1 MATPDISQQANY
13 QDGNSVFD
21 SVFILEKLDY
31 DFTKSGPITITDLN
45 VTGIAT
51 FGTSSTTIDGATDT
65 IQVGTALTIGH
76 TQGLQFHTQNLH
88 STGFEVNQINISG
101 IATVGSDLYLTGA
114 LVDTSGDTGSSGQIL
129 ASTGAGTNWIDA
141 NTTSVLNATNVGV
154 NLNGTNANQFI
165 SFFGASS
172 GNNPNRVDAAF
183 TYNPSTNTMSGINYS
198 GTSTFTNTK
207 VTGIATAAILE
218 VEGQLRDGDGNF
230 GSAGQVLTSDGT
242 DTKWDASSNL
252 PAGSSAQIA
261 ITDVSSGT
269 PRLLLAT
276 GSGTQK
282 DVLSNSNLTYNISTQ
297 VIAGKISNISN
308 HDTDDLSEGSTNQY
322 FTTARARASVSA
334 TGDLS
339 YNSGTGQFSV
349 SVPSAFVSGMIILW
363 SGNTS
368 NIPTGFVLCDGNN
381 GTPNLTDR
389 FVVGAGSAYGVGAT
403 GGSSSVTLSIANLP
417 SHNHSFSGSTSHSHT
432 INNHTHSFSGSGSS
446 SHSHGIPKG
455 RGGSQ
460 ANIQNYVPSPRV
472 EQVQSSFSSDSANV
486 SVSISGTTGN
496 PSDRG
501 TNSQTVS
508 ISGTTGSQGS
518 GTAHENR
525 PPYYALCYI
534 MKT

>member
-31 DFTKSGPITITDLN
+31 DFTKSGPITVSELNVLGISTFNSDVTFGGDISLDEITCRNAD

-51 FGTSSTTIDGATDT
+51 VSG
-65 IQVGTALTIGH
+65 
-76 TQGLQFHTQNLH
+76 NLF
-88 STGFEVNQINISG
+88 SKSN
-101 IATVGSDLYLTGA
+101 LYLTGA

-129 ASTGAGTNWIDA
+129 ASTGSGTNWIDA

-154 NLNGTNANQFI
+154 NLNGTNANQFV
-165 SFFGASS
+165 SFFGTSS

-198 GTSTFTNTK
+198 GTSTFTNSK

-252 PAGSSAQIA
+252 PAGSSAKIA
-261 ITDVSSGT
+261 ITDVTSGT
-269 PRLLLAT
+269 TRLLLST

-282 DVLSNSNLTYNISTQ
+282 DVLSNSNLTYNTSTQ
-297 VIAGKISNISN
+297 VIAGKISSLSN

-339 YNSGTGQFSV
+339 YNSSNGQFSV
-349 SVPSAFVSGMIILW
+349 NVPSAFVSGMIILW
-363 SGNTS
+363 SGNTG

-389 FVVGAGSAYGVGAT
+389 FVVGAGAAYSPGAT
-403 GGSSSVTLSIANLP
+403 GGSSSVTLSTSQLP
-417 SHNHSFSGSTSHSHT
+417 SHNHSFSGSSSHSHT
-432 INNHTHSFSGSGSS
+432 INNHTHTFSASTNNQGSHVHNLLYNHGAFGGSS
-446 SHSHGIPKG
+446 GAVTPRSGNTPVVPGISGRVSSEGGHSHSM
-455 RGGSQ
+455 
-460 ANIQNYVPSPRV
+460 
-472 EQVQSSFSSDSANV
+472 
-486 SVSISGTTGN
+486 SGTTGN

-501 TNSQTVS
+501 TNTQTVT
-508 ISGTTGSQGS
+508 ISGNTGSTGS
-518 GTAHENR
+518 GSSVENR

>member
-1 MATPDISQQANY
+1 MASPDISQQANY

-31 DFTKSGPITITDLN
+31 DFSNDDITTRNLR

-65 IQVGTALTIGH
+65 IRVGTALTLGH

-88 STGFEVNQINISG
+88 SEGFEVNQVNISG
-101 IATVGSDLYLTGA
+101 IATIGSDLYLTGA
-114 LVDTSGDTGSSGQIL
+114 LVDTSGDTGSSGQLL
-129 ASTGAGTNWIDA
+129 ASTGSGTNWINA
-141 NTTSVLNATNVGV
+141 NSTSVLNAVNVGV
-154 NLNGTNANQFI
+154 NLNGTNANQFV
-165 SFFGASS
+165 SFFGANS
-172 GNNPNRVDAAF
+172 GNQPNRVDAAF

-282 DVLSNSNLTYNISTQ
+282 DVLSNSNLTYNTSTE
-297 VIAGKISNISN
+297 VITGKISNISN
-308 HDTDDLSEGSTNQY
+308 HDTDDLSEGSSNQY

-334 TGDLS
+334 SGDLS
-339 YNSGTGQFSV
+339 YNSSTGQFSV
-349 SVPSAFVSGMIILW
+349 NVPSAFVSGMIILW
-363 SGNTS
+363 SGAAN
-368 NIPTGFVLCDGNN
+368 NIPSGFVLCDGNN
-381 GTPNLTDR
+381 STPNLTDR
-389 FVVGAGSAYGVGAT
+389 FVVGAGAAYGVGAS
-403 GGSSSVTLSIANLP
+403 GGSSSVTLSTSNLP
-417 SHNHSFSGSTSHSHT
+417 SHNHSFSATTSNVNLSHNHSYQSA
-432 INNHTHSFSGSGSS
+432 NHPGSGPEQNQS
-446 SHSHGIPKG
+446 
-455 RGGSQ
+455 GG
-460 ANIQNYVPSPRV
+460 PEDRT
-472 EQVQSSFSSDSANV
+472 SFNV
-486 SVSISGTTGN
+486 NKTTGN
-496 PSDRG
+496 ALG
-501 TNSQTVS
+501 NHNHTV
-508 ISGTTGSQGS
+508 SGTTGSTGS
-518 GTAHENR
+518 GSSVENR

>member
-1 MATPDISQQANY
+1 MN
-13 QDGNSVFD
+13 N
-21 SVFILEKLDY
+21 LDY
-31 DFTKSGPITITDLN
+31 DFSNNDITTKNLR

-51 FGTSSTTIDGATDT
+51 FGTSSTTIDGDGNT
-65 IQVGTALTIGH
+65 IRVGTALTLGH

-88 STGFEVNQINISG
+88 STGFEVNQINVSG
-101 IATVGSDLYLTGA
+101 IATIGSDLYLTGS
-114 LVDTSGDTGSSGQIL
+114 LVDTSGDTGNSGQLL
-129 ASTGAGTNWIDA
+129 ASTGSGTNWINA
-141 NTTSVLNATNVGV
+141 NSTSVLNAVNVGV
-154 NLNGTNANQFI
+154 NLNSANNNQFI

-172 GNNPNRVDAAF
+172 GNQPNRVDSQF
-183 TYNPSTNTMSGINYS
+183 LYNPSTNTMTGINYS

-242 DTKWDASSNL
+242 DLKWDASSNL

-282 DVLSNSNLTYNISTQ
+282 DVLSNSSLTYNTSTQ

-308 HDTDDLSEGSTNQY
+308 HDTDDLSEGSSNLY
-322 FTTARARASVSA
+322 HTTARVRAAVSA

-339 YNSGTGQFSV
+339 YNSSNGQFSV

-363 SGNTS
+363 SGSTG
-368 NIPTGFVLCDGNN
+368 NIPTGFVLCNGSN

-403 GGSSSVTLSIANLP
+403 GGTSSVTLSTSNLP
-417 SHNHSFSGSTSHSHT
+417 SHNHSFSATTSNVNLSHNHGYQSANHPTGSGPEQNQTGGPEDRTTFNVNKTTGNALGNH
-432 INNHTHSFSGSGSS
+432 NHT
-446 SHSHGIPKG
+446 
-455 RGGSQ
+455 
-460 ANIQNYVPSPRV
+460 V
-472 EQVQSSFSSDSANV
+472 
-486 SVSISGTTGN
+486 SGTTGN

-501 TNSQTVS
+501 TSR
-508 ISGTTGSQGS
+508 QGVCQPVDK
-518 GTAHENR
+518 R
-525 PPYYALCYI
+525 PRYNALCYN

>member
-1 MATPDISQQANY
+1 MTDSNTPINQQAEVF
-13 QDGNSVFD
+13 DGNVVFD
-21 SVFILEKLDY
+21 NVFILNNLDY
-31 DFTKSGPITITDLN
+31 DFSNNDITAKNLR
-45 VTGIAT
+45 VTGITT
-51 FGTSSTTIDGATDT
+51 FGTSSTIIDGATDT
-65 IQVGTALTIGH
+65 IKVGTALTLGH

-88 STGFEVNQINISG
+88 SEGFEVNQVNISG

-114 LVDTSGDTGSSGQIL
+114 LVDTSGDTGNSGQLL
-129 ASTGAGTNWIDA
+129 ASTGSGTNWIDA

-165 SFFGASS
+165 SFFGSNS
-172 GNNPNRVDAAF
+172 GNQPNRVDAAF

-282 DVLSNSNLTYNISTQ
+282 DVLSNSNLTYNTSTQ
-297 VIAGKISNISN
+297 VITGKISNISN

-322 FTTARARASVSA
+322 FTTARARSSVSA
-334 TGDLS
+334 SGDLS
-339 YNSGTGQFSV
+339 YNSSTGQFSV
-349 SVPSAFVSGMIILW
+349 NVPSAFVSGMIILW
-363 SGNTS
+363 SGNTG

-389 FVVGAGSAYGVGAT
+389 FIVGAGGAYSPGAS
-403 GGSSSVTLSIANLP
+403 GGSSTVTLSSSQLP
-417 SHNHSFSGSTSHSHT
+417 SHNHSFSS
-432 INNHTHSFSGSGSS
+432 
-446 SHSHGIPKG
+446 
-455 RGGSQ
+455 
-460 ANIQNYVPSPRV
+460 
-472 EQVQSSFSSDSANV
+472 
-486 SVSISGTTGN
+486 SGTTNSAGSHFHYSFRSGN
-496 PSDRG
+496 HGQLQNGSNMNANNYPGSGTGRANLYEGYNINSSGSVANVGKTSDHSG
-501 TNSQTVS
+501 HQHGFSV
-508 ISGTTGSQGS
+508 SGTTGSTGS
-518 GTAHENR
+518 GSSIENR

>member
-1 MATPDISQQANY
+1 MSNIPDISQDANY
-13 QDGNSVFD
+13 RGGNAIFD
-21 SVFILEKLDY
+21 RIHVLDKIVY
-31 DFTKSGPITITDLN
+31 NFATDDITTRNLT

-65 IQVGTALTIGH
+65 IKVGTALTLGH

-88 STGFEVNQINISG
+88 SEGFEVNQVNISG
-101 IATVGSDLYLTGA
+101 IATIGSDLYLTGA
-114 LVDTSGDTGSSGQIL
+114 LVDTSGDTGSSGQLL
-129 ASTGAGTNWIDA
+129 ASTGSGTNWINA
-141 NTTSVLNATNVGV
+141 NSTSVLNAVNVGV
-154 NLNGTNANQFI
+154 NLNSTNANQFV

-172 GNNPNRVDAAF
+172 GNNPNRVDEAF

-198 GTSTFTNTK
+198 GTSVFLNTI
-207 VTGIATAAILE
+207 VTGIATAATLE

-282 DVLSNSNLTYNISTQ
+282 DVLSNSNLTYNTSTQ
-297 VIAGKISNISN
+297 VITGKISNISN

-322 FTTARARASVSA
+322 FTTARARSSVSA
-334 TGDLS
+334 SGDLS
-339 YNSGTGQFSV
+339 YNSSTGQFSV
-349 SVPSAFVSGMIILW
+349 NVPSAFVSGMIILW
-363 SGNTS
+363 SGNTG

-389 FVVGAGSAYGVGAT
+389 FIVGAGGAYSPGAS
-403 GGSSSVTLSIANLP
+403 GGSSTVTLSSSQLP
-417 SHNHSFSGSTSHSHT
+417 SHNHSFSS
-432 INNHTHSFSGSGSS
+432 
-446 SHSHGIPKG
+446 
-455 RGGSQ
+455 
-460 ANIQNYVPSPRV
+460 
-472 EQVQSSFSSDSANV
+472 
-486 SVSISGTTGN
+486 SGTTNSAGSHFHYSFRSGN
-496 PSDRG
+496 HGQLQNGSNMNANNYPGSGTGRANLYEGYNINSSGSVANVGKTSDHSG
-501 TNSQTVS
+501 HQHGFSV
-508 ISGTTGSQGS
+508 SGTTGSTGS
-518 GTAHENR
+518 GSSIENR

>member
-31 DFTKSGPITITDLN
+31 DFTKSGPITVSELNVLGISTFNSDVTFGGDISLDEITCRNAD

-51 FGTSSTTIDGATDT
+51 VSG
-65 IQVGTALTIGH
+65 
-76 TQGLQFHTQNLH
+76 NLF
-88 STGFEVNQINISG
+88 SKSN
-101 IATVGSDLYLTGA
+101 LYLTGA

-129 ASTGAGTNWIDA
+129 ASTGSGTNWIDA

-154 NLNGTNANQFI
+154 NLNGTNANQFV
-165 SFFGASS
+165 SFFGTSS

-198 GTSTFTNTK
+198 GTSTFTNSK

-252 PAGSSAQIA
+252 PAGSSAKIA
-261 ITDVSSGT
+261 ITDVTSGT
-269 PRLLLAT
+269 TRLLLST

-282 DVLSNSNLTYNISTQ
+282 DVLSNSNLTYNTSTQ
-297 VIAGKISNISN
+297 VITGKISTISN
-308 HDTDDLSEGSTNQY
+308 HDTEDLSEGSTNQY
-322 FTTARARASVSA
+322 FTTASARASVSA

-339 YNSGTGQFSV
+339 YNSSNGQFSV

-363 SGNTS
+363 SGNTG

-389 FVVGAGSAYGVGAT
+389 FVVGAGAAYSPGAT
-403 GGSSSVTLSIANLP
+403 GGSSSVTLSTSQLP
-417 SHNHSFSGSTSHSHT
+417 SHNHSFSGSSSHSHT
-432 INNHTHSFSGSGSS
+432 INNHTHTFSASTNNQGSHVHNLLYNHGAFGGSS
-446 SHSHGIPKG
+446 GAVTPRSGNTPVVPGISGRVSSEGGHSHSM
-455 RGGSQ
+455 
-460 ANIQNYVPSPRV
+460 
-472 EQVQSSFSSDSANV
+472 
-486 SVSISGTTGN
+486 SGTTGN

-501 TNSQTVS
+501 TNTQTVT
-508 ISGTTGSQGS
+508 ISGNTGSTGS
-518 GTAHENR
+518 GSSVENR

>member
-31 DFTKSGPITITDLN
+31 DFTKSGPITVSELNVLGISTFNSDVTFGGDISLDEITCRNAD

-51 FGTSSTTIDGATDT
+51 VSG
-65 IQVGTALTIGH
+65 
-76 TQGLQFHTQNLH
+76 NLF
-88 STGFEVNQINISG
+88 SKSN
-101 IATVGSDLYLTGA
+101 LYLTGA

-129 ASTGAGTNWIDA
+129 ASTGSGTNWIDA

-154 NLNGTNANQFI
+154 NLNGTNANQFV
-165 SFFGASS
+165 SFFGTSS

-198 GTSTFTNTK
+198 GTSTFTNSK

-252 PAGSSAQIA
+252 PAGSSAKIA
-261 ITDVSSGT
+261 ITDVTSGT
-269 PRLLLAT
+269 TRLLLST

-282 DVLSNSNLTYNISTQ
+282 DVLSNSNLTYNTSTQ
-297 VIAGKISNISN
+297 IITGKISSLSN

-339 YNSGTGQFSV
+339 YNSSNGQFSV

-363 SGNTS
+363 SGNTG

-389 FVVGAGSAYGVGAT
+389 FVVGAGAAYSPGAT
-403 GGSSSVTLSIANLP
+403 GGSSSVTLSTSQLP
-417 SHNHSFSGSTSHSHT
+417 SHNHSFSGSSSHSHT
-432 INNHTHSFSGSGSS
+432 INNHTHTFSASTNNQGSHVHNLLYNHGAFGGSS
-446 SHSHGIPKG
+446 GAVTPRSGNTPVVPGISGRVSSEGGHSHSM
-455 RGGSQ
+455 
-460 ANIQNYVPSPRV
+460 
-472 EQVQSSFSSDSANV
+472 
-486 SVSISGTTGN
+486 SGTTGN
-496 PSDRG
+496 PSNRG
-501 TNSQTVS
+501 TNTQTVT
-508 ISGTTGSQGS
+508 ISGNTGSTGS
-518 GTAHENR
+518 GSSVENR